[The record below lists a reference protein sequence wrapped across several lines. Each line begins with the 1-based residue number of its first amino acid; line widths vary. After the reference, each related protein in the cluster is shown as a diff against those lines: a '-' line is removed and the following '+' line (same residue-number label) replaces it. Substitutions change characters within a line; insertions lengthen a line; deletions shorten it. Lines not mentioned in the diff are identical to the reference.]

1 MGPNPQKD
9 RPTKGIPTPCE
20 VGGQQQPGTMV
31 PGETRTCPLYGTGLS
46 RLEYGSRGM
55 P

>member
-1 MGPNPQKD
+1 MGPNPPKE
-9 RPTKGIPTPCE
+9 RPTKGILTPRE
-20 VGGQQQPGTMV
+20 VGGEQKPGTMV

-46 RLEYGSRGM
+46 RLECGSRGM